1 MTTMAM
7 TQPGQITLYSNFVR
21 HEYLFWTNACSSRR
35 VVLPFRSQ
43 GAHRTRGGRGAIYDL
58 RHQLPEH
65 AVLVRGYQP
74 CEEGRLFECCFPC
87 VPHLPSPHLCLTG
100 HPQVPAITYGGPPSP
115 PEAPHPEAA
124 RIAESLV
131 IVEFLAELFPSS
143 GLHPSDLVQR
153 ARARHTITVFETQV
167 FDAYI
172 KFVFGQQPGAPL
184 LDALAAFQARLP
196 EAGGFAVGEWSI
208 ADVAAAPFMIRMPL
222 SFEHDLGQYP
232 EGEGKKV
239 MEELRTPRFARLMR
253 YIEDLKNHPS
263 VRKTYD
269 EVRLSMWDVRWMDVA
284 DTGCRREL

>member
-1 MTTMAM
+1 MA
-7 TQPGQITLYSNFVR
+7 QPGQITLYSNFYSPFG
-21 HEYLFWTNACSSRR
+21 HR
-35 VVLPFRSQ
+35 VLIALEEA
-43 GAHRTRGGRGAIYDL
+43 GAQYTTYAIHY
-58 RHQLPEH
+58 PNT
-65 AVLVRGYQP
+65 
-74 CEEGRLFECCFPC
+74 
-87 VPHLPSPHLCLTG
+87 PSWFVDINPVKK
-100 HPQVPAITYGGPPSP
+100 VPAITYGGPPSP

-131 IVEFLAELFPSS
+131 IVEFLAELFPAS

-172 KFVFGQQPGAPL
+172 KFVYGQQPGAPL

-253 YIEDLKNHPS
+253 YIEDLKNYPS
-263 VRKTYD
+263 VAKTYD
-269 EVRLSMWDVRWMDVA
+269 EEGTVKRWKQNPA
-284 DTGCRREL
+284 FKRA